1 MASLATCTTST
12 RADQLLF
19 FLIHDGKES
28 LRICRFRMNVMGEW
42 FVCVHSKAGMGM
54 CGAAHRDAFDLEVK

>member
-1 MASLATCTTST
+1 
-12 RADQLLF
+12 
-19 FLIHDGKES
+19 
-28 LRICRFRMNVMGEW
+28 MNVMGEW